1 MKTITLSDITQEDFD
16 SAVETVESGI
26 KAYNRRLDT
35 RVGTVLRDLLV
46 NPEAAVE
53 GVISGQITE
62 ARRSSSL
69 KLLQEAQEAGEEI
82 DQEDVN
88 AILSN
93 FNITPSSGTKASGVV
108 KIVVSDNTV
117 SYSVAE
123 GDVFTTADGNEYTAD
138 EQVVACSDGV
148 DGSETVKT
156 ADLYSGAAGYFF
168 FVHVTASS
176 VGSAGNIVQG
186 TAVEMANTPSSFVMA
201 EAYKDFDGGSDVQD
215 VGAIISSIPSGLS
228 IRGFVN
234 KNAVE
239 GMLRGEFDSGN
250 YPMVAVSTVGYGN
263 EAQLRDRHNLFGVG
277 VGGRVDVYVRNFSD
291 FYTVTT
297 TLEGSKVSQDDGDNG
312 ATPYATYKISAAKGT
327 FPGACWIKSVADFAG
342 TSTDDTA
349 LNSLDFT
356 ATRTADVS
364 GSGHDFDS
372 DQSAIEAANT
382 VWQGFELTVDKVPA
396 DIRKSDESETNDS
409 FSETRKFKV
418 TAYCLPQAT
427 ELQEYV
433 DRDDIRNVATD
444 VVVRCPIICNV
455 YVNANVIYDPKKPID
470 EATAKTKIR
479 SYINGLGFVGRITR
493 SEIVQII
500 KNLGALSVEMR
511 DTDMLTG
518 VLHDAKGV
526 EHNLSGDALD
536 VASILDGSAMLTPDT
551 VVFCS
556 EERNIQ
562 IKMTPRG

>member
-1 MKTITLSDITQEDFD
+1 MKTITLSDVTQEDFD
-16 SAVETVESGI
+16 SAVETVEAGI

-62 ARRSSSL
+62 ARKSSSL

-93 FNITPSSGTKASGVV
+93 FNITPSSGTKARGIV
-108 KIVVSDNTV
+108 KVIVSDGTV
-117 SYSVAE
+117 AYSVSE
-123 GDVFTTADGNEYTAD
+123 GDMFTTSDNVEFTAD
-138 EQVVACSDGV
+138 EQTVACPSGMSLSGTYKKV
-148 DGSETVKT
+148 
-156 ADLYSGAAGYFF
+156 DLYSGAAGYFF
-168 FVHVTASS
+168 FVSVTASEIGAS
-176 VGSAGNIVQG
+176 GNIAQG
-186 TAVEMANTPSSFVMA
+186 TSLEPDPVPSSFVMA

-215 VGAIISSIPSGLS
+215 VGAIIESIPSGLS
-228 IRGFVN
+228 LRGFVN

-239 GMLRGEFDSGN
+239 GMLRGEFDGGN

-277 VGGRVDVYVRNFSD
+277 VGGRIDVYVRNFSD

-297 TLEGSKVSQDDGDNG
+297 TLEGNKVSQDDGDNG
-312 ATPYATYKISAAKGT
+312 NTPYATYKINIPKGT

-342 TSTDDTA
+342 NSTDDTA

-372 DQSAIEAANT
+372 DQAAVEAANT
-382 VWQGFELTVDKVPA
+382 VWQGFELTVSKVPA
-396 DIRKSDESETNDS
+396 DVKKSDESKTNDS
-409 FSETRKFKV
+409 FSDTRKFKV
-418 TAYCLPQAT
+418 TAYCLPQAA

-493 SEIVQII
+493 SEIVQIL

-518 VLHDAKGV
+518 VLHDAKGA

-536 VASILDGSAMLTPDT
+536 IASISDGSAMLTPDT

-562 IKMTPRG
+562 IKMTPRS